1 MGTNWTDYW
10 RAKSGQVWAMF
21 TCQFRIVLL
30 TNFFDITYLKKL
42 AHPSVK
48 ILKHLDE
55 RRVLPIM

>member
-10 RAKSGQVWAMF
+10 WAKSGQLWVMF
-21 TCQFRIVLL
+21 TCQFGRLFAKQL
-30 TNFFDITYLKKL
+30 FDITDLKKL